1 MSIAI
6 IYEEIAKKHGVTPEE
21 VRREMQA
28 AITMAYTAPE
38 NDNEITKAKQRQ
50 VSCKGEIPTPE
61 EMIEYLSRKVR

>member
-1 MSIAI
+1 MDVRKIYKKIA
-6 IYEEIAKKHGVTPEE
+6 EQHGVTPEE

-50 VSCKGEIPTPE
+50 VPCKEEIPTPE

>member
-1 MSIAI
+1 MSIAK

-50 VSCKGEIPTPE
+50 VPCKGEIPTPE
-61 EMIEYLSRKVR
+61 EMIEYLPRKVR

>member
-1 MSIAI
+1 
-6 IYEEIAKKHGVTPEE
+6 
-21 VRREMQA
+21 
-28 AITMAYTAPE
+28 MAYTAPE

>member
-1 MSIAI
+1 MDVRKIYKRIA
-6 IYEEIAKKHGVTPEE
+6 EQHGVTPEE

-50 VSCKGEIPTPE
+50 VPCKGEIPTPE

>member
-1 MSIAI
+1 MSIAK

-21 VRREMQA
+21 VRREIQA